1 MNALQ
6 AISECIHHK
15 YTVLELR
22 KCNLRNSDLAWA
34 LLAACSQL
42 TELRLREIPK
52 LTSLKILE
60 QLPNLEI
67 LHLELVKVTD
77 LSVLQKLPKLR
88 HLYLNGFNCN
98 TLAILEELPQLEL
111 LYLRNIYDKNRED
124 DFSFFTSLV
133 NLYELGIIYE
143 ALGNIDFLPPLKKL
157 KKLLLNGN
165 ALDDISPISQLE
177 NLTYLDISYNHI
189 TDFSPLLACKKLTYI
204 SAFDNKFTSLPDMSN
219 FEELTFLD
227 VSKCRISDLSPL
239 MALPLLE
246 RLYTYDNPI
255 KVRPPALIIH
265 FLGQVQDKNPP
276 IKEFLRQREP
286 PQIEQIWQLWVTGQA
301 ENIFLAEQ
309 LAIAADWTEEEIR
322 VYTKFAD
329 RHLREG

>member
-67 LHLELVKVTD
+67 LHLNLDKVAD
-77 LSVLQKLPKLR
+77 LSILQKLPKLKD
-88 HLYLNGFNCN
+88 LYLSGFNCN
-98 TLAILEELPQLEL
+98 ILATLQALPELEVLHLSPVFDENVP
-111 LYLRNIYDKNRED
+111 YN
-124 DFSFFTSLV
+124 FSFLERLI
-133 NLYELGIIYE
+133 NLKDLRIAYCSIKD
-143 ALGNIDFLPPLKKL
+143 IDFLPPLKKL
-157 KKLLLNGN
+157 EKLILNCN
-165 ALDDISPISQLE
+165 MLEDISPISQFE
-177 NLTYLDISYNHI
+177 NLTYLDISHNYI
-189 TDFSPLLACKKLTYI
+189 PDFSPLQACRKLAFI

-219 FEELTFLD
+219 LNQLNFLD
-227 VSKCRISDLSPL
+227 VSESRISDLSPL
-239 MALPLLE
+239 MALPLLDC
-246 RLYTYDNPI
+246 LYTYDNPI

-286 PQIEQIWQLWVTGQA
+286 PQIELIWQFLATGQS
-301 ENIFLAEQ
+301 ENILLAEQ
-309 LAIAADWTEEEIR
+309 LAIATDWTKEEIR